1 MLTSLKGEA
10 VGITGSI
17 GLKYV
22 VQYWSSIWVF
32 AFPDK
37 IDNQLFIWLVDKLM
51 HKTSIPSMI
60 MMLDVLMM
68 RFIRVGY

>member
-37 IDNQLFIWLVDKLM
+37 IDCQMFLCLIDKLM
-51 HKTSIPSMI
+51 HKTSIPSMV
-60 MMLDVLMM
+60 MMIGALMI